1 LLPNVWASSRLDV
14 VDVCQKRV
22 KTAHLVIELIVRD
35 DRGKTVVDVPQMLK
49 QRIALL
55 VLVYEDGVAMSD

>member
-1 LLPNVWASSRLDV
+1 M
-14 VDVCQKRV
+14 CQKRV